1 MDKNEQN
8 LYNAFFLF
16 NTTAHTWERDVCVC
30 VCLQISA
37 ISLGSNFEQKIAEE
51 NVDSN
56 NKILKV

>member
-1 MDKNEQN
+1 MNKTYITLSFSLIQQPT
-8 LYNAFFLF
+8 L
-16 NTTAHTWERDVCVC
+16 EREMCVC